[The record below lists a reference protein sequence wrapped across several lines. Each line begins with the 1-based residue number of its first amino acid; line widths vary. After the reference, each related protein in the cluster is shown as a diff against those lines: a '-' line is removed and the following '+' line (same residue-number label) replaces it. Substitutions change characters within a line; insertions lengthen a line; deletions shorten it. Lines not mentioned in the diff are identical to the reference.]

1 MVRKLSNQHIGVNST
16 ENIISIKMLLAAVI
30 SQEKSNLYVSYCP
43 VLDLYSQG
51 STSQEAEKNITEA
64 ILLFIE
70 SCVKRDTLTKVLKDC
85 GFSSPHQKQRKRKLN
100 PAPELTATNARQ
112 ISIPT
117 ELPMLVY
124 GVRRF

>member
-51 STSQEAEKNITEA
+51 STSQEAEKIS
-64 ILLFIE
+64 L
-70 SCVKRDTLTKVLKDC
+70 KRPDY
-85 GFSSPHQKQRKRKLN
+85 SLN
-100 PAPELTATNARQ
+100 LALNAT
-112 ISIPT
+112 P
-117 ELPMLVY
+117 
-124 GVRRF
+124 